1 MADHTNAPSFVD
13 VFEELDAGILDSKV
27 SAALAQTALA
37 VVNAESRKQTGKVT
51 LEFEITRIGEGA
63 QVHMSHKLSYT
74 RPTLRGKAQETD
86 TTETL
91 LYVGKGGKL
100 TVTPDT
106 QLDLIQKTQR
116 EVV

>member
-1 MADHTNAPSFVD
+1 MTSTTTAPDFTE
-13 VFEELDAGILDSKV
+13 VFEELDAGIFGRKV
-27 SAALAQTALA
+27 SHALSETAMA
-37 VVNAESRKQTGKVT
+37 VVNAESRKQTGKLT
-51 LEFEITRIGEGA
+51 LEFNIERIGEGA
-63 QVHMSHKLSYT
+63 QVNMTHKLTYQK
-74 RPTLRGKAQETD
+74 PTLRGKVNETD
-86 TTETL
+86 ETQTL

>member
-1 MADHTNAPSFVD
+1 MENPHAPSFVD
-13 VFEELDAGILDSKV
+13 VFEELDAGILDRKV
-27 SAALAQTALA
+27 SAALAQTAMA
-37 VVNAESRKQTGKVT
+37 VVNAENRKHTGKVT
-51 LEFEITRIGEGA
+51 LEFELARIGEGA
-63 QVHMSHKLSYT
+63 QVTMTHKLTYT
-74 RPTLRGKAQETD
+74 RPTLRGKTQEID

-106 QLDLIQKTQR
+106 QIDLIPKVKR

>member
-1 MADHTNAPSFVD
+1 MSDHTNAPSFVD
-13 VFEELDAGILDSKV
+13 VFEELDAGILHIKAST
-27 SAALAQTALA
+27 ALAQTALA

-51 LEFEITRIGEGA
+51 IEFEIARIGEGA
-63 QVHMSHKLSYT
+63 QVQMSHKLSYT
-74 RPTLRGKAQETD
+74 KPTLRGKAQETD
-86 TTETL
+86 STQTL

>member
-1 MADHTNAPSFVD
+1 MTDPTKAPSFVD
-13 VFEELDAGILDSKV
+13 VFEELDAGILDRKV

-51 LEFEITRIGEGA
+51 LEFEIARIGEGA
-63 QVHMSHKLSYT
+63 QVTMSHKLSYA
-74 RPTLRGKAQETD
+74 RPTLRGKVQETD
-86 TTETL
+86 TTQTL

-100 TVTPDT
+100 TITPDT
-106 QLDLIQKTQR
+106 QLDLIHKTQR